1 MVGGMTSTDRTP
13 IPVAIVTGGSRGFG
27 RAVAEVLVG
36 SGWQVVVDGRD
47 PAAVER
53 AAAALGPAAHG
64 VPGDVTDPRHRT
76 ELVRAAADLGGLDLL
91 VNNASALGGSPL
103 PRLADIDLYVLEA
116 VLRTNVVA
124 PLALVQAALPQ
135 LRDRRGAVVD
145 LTSDAAVEAYEGWGG
160 YGASK
165 AALDQL
171 SAVLAVEEPEVR
183 VWALDPGDMRTR
195 MHQDAFPGEDI
206 TDRPLPE
213 VVAPA
218 ITVLL
223 RERPPSGRLRAADL
237 LAEVVT

>member
-13 IPVAIVTGGSRGFG
+13 IPIAIVTGGSRGFG

-36 SGWQVVVDGRD
+36 SGWQVVLDGRD

-53 AAAALGPAAHG
+53 AAAALGPAVHA
-64 VPGDVTDPRHRT
+64 VPGDVTDPRHRS
-76 ELVRAAADLGGLDLL
+76 ELLRTAVDLGGLDLL

-103 PRLADIDLYVLEA
+103 PRLADIDQYVFEA
-116 VLRTNVVA
+116 LLRTNVVA
-124 PLALVQAALPQ
+124 PLALVQAALPL
-135 LRDRRGAVVD
+135 LRDRGGAVVD

-165 AALDQL
+165 AALDHL

-213 VVAPA
+213 AVAPA
-218 ITVLL
+218 VAVLV

-237 LAEVVT
+237 LAEVAT